1 MKTTTK
7 PRMKAI
13 KVMYDDDVAII
24 DFMADLTDKQPIR
37 GLQKFV
43 NYSNQQPV
51 CLLFNCPFDDLFL
64 VLLYKAPLRLNKED
78 NRLVLFAY
86 DNLVGLYTYFDRWLK
101 QTAETDGNVYGA
113 LSEVLGAIAY
123 ELEKIHERNTQ
134 ADFLG

>member
-24 DFMADLTDKQPIR
+24 DFMADLMDKQPIR

-113 LSEVLGAIAY
+113 LSEVLCAIAY

>member
-101 QTAETDGNVYGA
+101 QTTETDGNVYGA